1 MSESCSWAFC
11 LAASSETAIQQ
22 RNRAAFFPI
31 MTGGG
36 RGLEQSGPAVKEIPN
51 YCMNC
56 ILTYSKSFTA
66 DGSNFD
72 GFDSCYERHCS
83 LNRRFC
89 FF

>member
-56 ILTYSKSFTA
+56 ILTNQSPLPPTGLISMASTPA
-66 DGSNFD
+66 MSGIA
-72 GFDSCYERHCS
+72 R
-83 LNRRFC
+83 
-89 FF
+89 